1 MTSLLKKIWWILLL
15 LLLLVL
21 FLYFRGCMRRPRETG
36 TLKIEQVGYSIWPDG
51 SVAVGIPL
59 VDSGAHPVNAVSVAK
74 VTLGGGTLVLPAAL
88 PADLGEI
95 LAGKRAVLQT
105 RFSGVAV
112 PGSQTLEVSGTYAE
126 GGTTHAFTASAVLS
140 LTAPHSGTNPT
151 VSTSVPKHVTSGVPT
166 APSHVPQQLD
176 ENDESGPPIPVGPT
190 IHPFP
195 VAPTQT
201 GPKKAGPPGTPG
213 QSATIVTDTGTNQ
226 PTGWP
231 PDPSTAAASAAGV
244 VLDPNNTYML
254 FSVNGGTSFT
264 QEDPTTIF
272 PQSDGGLCCD
282 QVVVYDGNTD
292 LFFWIM
298 QYSSDSAGQNRLR
311 VAYQHPA
318 SLKTNF
324 KLWTYFDL
332 TIATFNGSV
341 ALDYPDISVT
351 NNFLYASV
359 DGSDSAGK
367 NTGLLVARM
376 PLSDITG
383 SGSSIGVS
391 YISTNQLT
399 DLDNAWG
406 GRLTQQSTDGM
417 YWAGHVDTSHLE
429 VYHWPDSSGDVTSNV
444 TSNNTWCNSDYTSLA
459 PDNQQWIDF
468 TRAAGSGRVIAGA
481 RQASVNDKTGTVW
494 LGWGA
499 ARDDSSCKS
508 GRPQPYVDIA
518 QIDPNSLNVVGEYDI
533 WNTPYAFAYPS
544 LGASPNGDMA
554 VTVSFGGPTDYGSS
568 SVGYLG
574 DYVVYYV
581 DESTVT
587 LTFQL
592 TKNGVPEVNSQ
603 GQPVLG
609 TRYGDM
615 FAVRPSGV
623 RNADFSSELYAY
635 KYVNPATP
643 SCSSAAGCT
652 FYTHYVQF
660 SR

>member
-1 MTSLLKKIWWILLL
+1 MANFLKKIWWILLL
-15 LLLLVL
+15 ILLLLL
-21 FLYFRGCMRRPRETG
+21 FLYFRGCAGKPKQTG
-36 TLKIEQVGYSIWPDG
+36 ALTIGPIGYSIWPDG
-51 SVAVGIPL
+51 SVAVAIPL
-59 VDSGAHPVNAVSVAK
+59 VDSGAHPADAVSVAK
-74 VTLGGGTLVLPAAL
+74 VTLGGGSLILPVAL
-88 PADLGEI
+88 PANLGEI

-112 PGSQTLEVSGTYAE
+112 PASQTLQVSGTYAE
-126 GGTTHAFTASAVLS
+126 GGATHPFTATAVLK
-140 LTAPHSGTNPT
+140 LAAPHSGTNST
-151 VSTSVPKHVTSGVPT
+151 ATTSVPKHVTTGVPT
-166 APSHVPQQLD
+166 APSPVPKQLD
-176 ENDESGPPIPVGPT
+176 ENDEQGPPVPIGPT
-190 IHPFP
+190 IHPIP
-195 VAPTQT
+195 VAPNQT

-213 QSATIVTDTGTNQ
+213 QSATIITDTGTNQ
-226 PTGWP
+226 NTGWP
-231 PDPSTAAASAAGV
+231 PDPSTAAASGAGV

-254 FSVNGGTSFT
+254 FSVDGGTSFT
-264 QEDPTTIF
+264 QKDPTTIF

-298 QYSSDSAGQNRLR
+298 QYSPTAAGQNRLR
-311 VAYQHPA
+311 IAYQHPA

-324 KLWTYFDL
+324 GLWTYFDL

-341 ALDYPDISVT
+341 SLDYPDISVT
-351 NNFLYASV
+351 SNFLYASV
-359 DGSDSAGK
+359 DGSDSSG
-367 NTGLLVARM
+367 NNVGLLVARM

-383 SGSSIGVS
+383 SGSSIGIS

-481 RQASVNDKTGTVW
+481 RQAAVNEKPGNVW

-499 ARDDSSCKS
+499 AKDDSSCKS

-518 QIDPNSLNVVGEYDI
+518 QIDPSSLNAVGEYDI

-544 LGASPNGDMA
+544 LGAAPNGDMA
-554 VTVSFGGPTDYGSS
+554 VTVSFGGPSDYGSS

-587 LTFQL
+587 LTFQ
-592 TKNGVPEVNSQ
+592 TGTDSKGNPI
-603 GQPVLG
+603 LG

-623 RNADFSSELYAY
+623 RNTSFSSELYAY

-660 SR
+660 RR